1 MIFFFIYFIETFT
14 NPEDRQCYY
23 KFEKNL
29 TYMPYERGYRY
40 IMNNCL
46 LHEAIVQIVWDC
58 KCKPSFHNSDL
69 FPPELKY
76 CTGKELNC
84 LQSKLSSM
92 AIGTKN
98 QGLNSDNNV
107 KSNKIGDLERLS
119 LSPFIIFIYFFSS
132 VVCQTQ
138 Y

>member
-1 MIFFFIYFIETFT
+1 MCSETEMIFFFLSIYFIETFT

-23 KFEKNL
+23 EFEKNL

-76 CTGKELNC
+76 CTGKKLNC

-107 KSNKIGDLERLS
+107 KSHKIGDIER
-119 LSPFIIFIYFFSS
+119 
-132 VVCQTQ
+132 
-138 Y
+138 

>member
-1 MIFFFIYFIETFT
+1 
-14 NPEDRQCYY
+14 
-23 KFEKNL
+23 
-29 TYMPYERGYRY
+29 MPYERGYRY

-119 LSPFIIFIYFFSS
+119 LSTFITYIHLLFFLCGMPDSVLNLFGLIFQL
-132 VVCQTQ
+132 QT
-138 Y
+138 